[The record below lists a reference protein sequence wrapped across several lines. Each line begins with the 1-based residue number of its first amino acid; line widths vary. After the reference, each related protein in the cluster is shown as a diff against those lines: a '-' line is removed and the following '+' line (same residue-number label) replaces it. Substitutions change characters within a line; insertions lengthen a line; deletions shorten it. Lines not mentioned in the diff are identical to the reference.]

1 MAKKQE
7 KLLKFDKDCDV
18 SSRTL
23 TLGKSEG
30 QLFFV
35 ECLVDKV
42 LLTNSVIKPIMEN
55 QAMFRAQ
62 KNLITFLSKKII
74 CAPLVEVVEKSQAIE
89 KVLSGFVVLA
99 VANEDKFLAIS
110 LQGWETRAINE
121 PPTNSV
127 LKGPREGFVEDLQV
141 NLSLIRRRLKTP
153 DLRVKNLTLGRKSQT
168 KVALVYL
175 NSVASKKVLHEL
187 MERLRSIDID
197 GITAS
202 YYVESLLRND
212 NGMFFRQIGSTEKPD
227 IAMAKVLEGRIII
240 IVDGTPITLSVP
252 YIFLEDLQASD
263 DYYMHPA
270 RATLLRFLRY
280 FGIVI
285 GILLPG
291 LYVALESFH
300 YRLLPIDFLIS
311 LLSSIEGISFP
322 PLIEVLFVMFL
333 FEILNEA
340 SIRMPKYLGM
350 ALSIIGALVLGDTAV
365 RAGIITSPSIMIV
378 AISGIILYIIP
389 DQAPLT
395 SLLRVLF
402 TLAGGFAGFFG
413 LILGFMF
420 LTMHLVSIE
429 SFGAPMMAPI
439 APSIKADKK
448 DALVKSSIRQMITR
462 PKSIPNQ
469 NRIRQVPRSKILAN
483 EIESDNPELTNKL
496 TERYNKA
503 KGAKN
508 A

>member
-1 MAKKQE
+1 MGKELKQCE
-7 KLLKFDKDCDV
+7 VLLKFDKDADV
-18 SSRTL
+18 DVREIS
-23 TLGKSEG
+23 LGNKSG
-30 QLFFV
+30 CLFFI
-35 ECLVDKV
+35 ECLINKE
-42 LLTNSVIKPIMEN
+42 LLTTAVIKPILEK
-55 QAMFRAQ
+55 QELLKKS
-62 KNLITFLSKKII
+62 KNIVDLLTKQVIS
-74 CAPLVEVVEKSQAIE
+74 APLIDKVEKTEAIR
-89 KVLSGFVVLA
+89 KVLEGFVVLA
-99 VANEDKFLAIS
+99 INSRDFLAVS

-127 LKGPREGFVEDLQV
+127 LKGPREGFVEDLHI
-141 NLSLIRRRLKTP
+141 NLSLIRRRLKTQ
-153 DLRVKNLTLGRKSQT
+153 DLRVFNMTLGRKSKT
-168 KVALVYL
+168 KIALVYL
-175 NSVASKKVLHEL
+175 DSVVDKKVLNEVK
-187 MERLRSIDID
+187 ERLSKIDID

-202 YYVESLLRND
+202 YYVESFLRNS

-227 IAMAKVLEGRIII
+227 IAMAKILEGRIII
-240 IVDGTPITLSVP
+240 VVDGTPITLSVP
-252 YIFLEDLQASD
+252 YIFLEDLQSSD

-322 PLIEVLFVMFL
+322 PLLEVLFVMFL

-395 SLLRVLF
+395 SLLRILF

-420 LTMHLVSIE
+420 LTMHLVSID

-448 DALVKSSIRQMITR
+448 DALVKSSIKQMVTR
-462 PKSIPNQ
+462 PKSIPNV
-469 NRIRQVPRSKILAN
+469 NRIRQAPRNYNLAK
-483 EIESDNPELTNKL
+483 EIEKDNPELKQKL
-496 TERYNKA
+496 TKRVNKQNNV
-503 KGAKN
+503 K
-508 A
+508 